1 MPPGTFRLH
10 ERYQSAA
17 GGDRHRHATFCFDL
31 TVPNQKIFPTPQ
43 DVEAAFYEA
52 LERCDI
58 DAMMTVWAE
67 DEEVVC
73 VHPGGPRLTGYAM
86 IRDAWQRVFA
96 NGRKLKVRLS
106 QQTAVTTPFAMVS
119 TVLEHIATVDDQN
132 LSAPVAATNVYVRGA
147 LGWRMVAHH
156 ASPVPPNSIGE
167 APRILH

>member
-1 MPPGTFRLH
+1 MPG
-10 ERYQSAA
+10 
-17 GGDRHRHATFCFDL
+17 
-31 TVPNQKIFPTPQ
+31 QKLFATPQ

-58 DAMMTVWAE
+58 DAMMAIWAE

-73 VHPGGPRLTGYAM
+73 VLPGGPRLVGYTM
-86 IRDAWQRVFA
+86 IREAWQQVFA
-96 NGRKLKVRLS
+96 SGRKLRVRLS

-119 TVLEHIATVDDQN
+119 TLLEHIATVDN
-132 LSAPVAATNVYVRGA
+132 ENVSAPVAATNIYVRGA

-156 ASPVPPNSIGE
+156 ASPVPPGSVGE

>member
-1 MPPGTFRLH
+1 M
-10 ERYQSAA
+10 SS
-17 GGDRHRHATFCFDL
+17 
-31 TVPNQKIFPTPQ
+31 QKIFASPQ

-52 LERCDI
+52 LEASDI
-58 DAMMTVWAE
+58 DAMMAVWAE

-73 VHPGGPRLTGYAM
+73 VQPGGPRLVGYTM
-86 IRDAWQRVFA
+86 IREAWQRIFA
-96 NGRKLKVRLS
+96 NGRKLRVRLS
-106 QQTAVTTPFAMVS
+106 QQAAVTTPFAMIS
-119 TVLEHIATVDDQN
+119 TLLEHIATLDDQD